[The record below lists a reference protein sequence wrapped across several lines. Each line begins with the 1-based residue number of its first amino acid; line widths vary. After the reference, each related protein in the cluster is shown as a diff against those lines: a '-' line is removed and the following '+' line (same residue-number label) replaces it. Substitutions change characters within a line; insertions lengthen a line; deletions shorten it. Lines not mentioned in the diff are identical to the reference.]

1 VYGSS
6 YGNTLSLCATGTS
19 CRTNVSDIDDN
30 VTEGWAKGACASRA
44 AGSGSTLLAGSAL
57 RATPDSIVES
67 GSVVQVIGLLA
78 GRPIEDSGLVWP
90 NEMVSEGAD

>member
-1 VYGSS
+1 MMM
-6 YGNTLSLCATGTS
+6 SLG
-19 CRTNVSDIDDN
+19 V
-30 VTEGWAKGACASRA
+30 GPWARVRPWLPAVGAL
-44 AGSGSTLLAGSAL
+44 G
-57 RATPDSIVES
+57 ATPDSILES